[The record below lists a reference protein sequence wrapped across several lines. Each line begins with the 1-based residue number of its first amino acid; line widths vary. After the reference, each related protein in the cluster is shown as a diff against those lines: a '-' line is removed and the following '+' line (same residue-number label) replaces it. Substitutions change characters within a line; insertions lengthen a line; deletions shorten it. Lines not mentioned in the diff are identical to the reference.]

1 MAQHI
6 TLLLLRCLV
15 FSISTSCLIPS
26 FAQNA
31 KPTSV
36 YTNLSGK
43 NCRLVKTVAE
53 TGSSIQKCSGVGKYS
68 LLVLD
73 DDNRMSLNLLSPDGK
88 EYPLDLW
95 TIVTKSFSTL
105 GEKAEWRVVRKNG
118 KVTPVAL
125 IVRVNA
131 NIQENPD
138 KPQKTSYLV
147 VTKITAEK
155 VCVIDKVDSS
165 AEANTKVRQLA
176 DDSAYKNCLKP

>member
-1 MAQHI
+1 MRK
-6 TLLLLRCLV
+6 LLLV
-15 FSISTSCLIPS
+15 FSIPVLCSIPS

-31 KPTSV
+31 EPTSI
-36 YTNLSGK
+36 YTNLYGK
-43 NCRLVKTVAE
+43 NCRSAKTVAE
-53 TGSSIQKCSGVGKYS
+53 TGSSVQKCSGAGNYS

-73 DDNRMSLNLLSPDGK
+73 DDNRMSLTLLSPDGK
-88 EYPLDLW
+88 EHPLDLW
-95 TIVTKSFSTL
+95 TIITKSFSTL

-138 KPQKTSYLV
+138 KPQKASYLA

-155 VCVIDKVDSS
+155 VCVTDRVDSS
-165 AEANTKVRQLA
+165 AEANTKARKLA
-176 DDSAYKNCLKP
+176 DDSAHKDCLKP

>member
-1 MAQHI
+1 MRK
-6 TLLLLRCLV
+6 LLIV
-15 FSISTSCLIPS
+15 FSISVLCSISL

-31 KPTSV
+31 KPTSS

-43 NCRLVKTVAE
+43 TCRSAKTVAD
-53 TGSSIQKCSGVGKYS
+53 TGSNIQKCSGVGKYS

-73 DDNRMSLNLLSPDGK
+73 DDNRMSLTLLAPDGK
-88 EYPLDLW
+88 EHPLDLW

-138 KPQKTSYLV
+138 QPQKKSYLV

-155 VCVIDKVDSS
+155 ICVTDRVDS
-165 AEANTKVRQLA
+165 APEANAKARKLA
-176 DDSAYKNCLKP
+176 DNSASKDCLKP